1 MSPELTARDDF
12 ECRLIQRIV
21 ERNEYC
27 LKDDLSGAI
36 VLDVGA
42 HIGAFSAACLIRGAE
57 KSYCYEP
64 DPEAATICSEN
75 LSKIGDAWV
84 TSAAVWG
91 GDVPDELALAR
102 YATDDSRTG
111 SAVYCLDPI
120 VPSWRAP
127 AVDFDEVVE
136 AINHEHGTPIAIVK
150 LNCEGAEYPILYNSS
165 VLDVIKNIVIEYHE
179 IDLPLRD
186 EFAGTVDPARM
197 TGEDLAQFLNA
208 AGFHVVGSANVDSGT
223 IWASRSPED
232 SPFTCFDDAVEG
244 ERKTISVNLVAGSGA
259 YQGPGGWIFSRMA
272 KEIVERANRRGDVE
286 VTMTATPDASRPY
299 DVYHY
304 LHSTLAVQNQY
315 MLHRSIVTVHA
326 MDSEAVERS
335 FHHKAETLGKARMV
349 TCVSNSILNELVER
363 GMDASKLRFTP
374 QGVDLDVFRPAE
386 TDVSHPEVRIGI
398 VGRRYSDGKKGERF
412 LCDVM
417 NSVALAIP
425 SGVEV
430 TFSFVGPDWDTGPV
444 ADLKESVYVP
454 TNIHIEFLGMM
465 DEAAV
470 ADEYRRMD
478 GCIVTSRC
486 PECGPM
492 CILEALATGIPVVA
506 TPGGNAL
513 HFLGRSDGLGHLG
526 RVVAY
531 GDVPGFT
538 EAIMHHIVDPVDH
551 NRTAV
556 VRTRRSLTVRES
568 PETISPWSYANGKI
582 EIDPDAP
589 YSWQRWAD
597 RFADLYVEIA
607 SDLSGQVFVSDYI
620 SDADQATFRQS
631 YRSGANDHLG
641 PLYVRNF
648 MQVMP
653 YARSGLGLLEMT
665 NKLHG
670 VPTVIVGM
678 GPSLDGC
685 IDLLREHQDEI
696 AIVTCDAAL
705 RKLLAADIVPTM
717 VVVADPSDRQIENF
731 SGVDGTQ
738 FVTALPTIVH
748 PLVFHATRRSDCTI
762 VWYNVADGNQEICQH
777 IPRIVGNKG
786 AIQPAVLTTGMAY
799 IAALHMGCSPVTFIG
814 SDLCWYDLD
823 KGYAS
828 GVSPTKAQ
836 WQRRNK
842 MFGNAVMLFP
852 DIVGRPVVT
861 EPCFVAFWQWLND
874 YLQNNDLT
882 VYNSSGCGILHGE
895 RIVQVPFDRWIED
908 SLARSSG
915 GRGHR
920 RTLLD
925 AYAFARQQVD
935 VFMCHQLSPE
945 EVRKLAEW
953 AEEDA

>member
-1 MSPELTARDDF
+1 MSMPPELIARDDF
-12 ECRLIQRIV
+12 EARLIHRIV

-36 VLDVGA
+36 VLDIGA
-42 HIGAFSAACLIRGAE
+42 HIGSFSAACLIRGAE

-64 DPEAATICSEN
+64 DPEAAAICSEN
-75 LSKIGDAWV
+75 LSRVGGDSWV
-84 TSAAVWG
+84 TEAAVWG
-91 GDVPDELALAR
+91 GDIPDMLCLAR

-111 SAVYCLDPI
+111 SAVYCLDAI
-120 VPSWRAP
+120 VPSWMAP
-127 AVDFDEVVE
+127 AADFDEIVE
-136 AINHEHGTPIAIVK
+136 AINHEHRLPLTIVK

-165 VLDVIKNIVIEYHE
+165 TLDVIQNLVVEYHE

-186 EFAGTVDPARM
+186 EFAGSIDPSRM
-197 TGEDLAQFLNA
+197 TGQALAEFLNG
-208 AGFHVVGSANVDSGT
+208 AGFHVVGQQSVDTGI
-223 IWASRSPED
+223 IWASRTPED
-232 SPFTCFDDAVEG
+232 SPFTCFDDAVDG
-244 ERKTISVNLVAGSGA
+244 GRRAISVNLVAGSGA
-259 YQGPGGWIFSRMA
+259 HQGPGGWIFSRMA
-272 KEIVERANRRGDVE
+272 KEIVERSNLRGDVE
-286 VTMTATPDASRPY
+286 VTMTATPDGSRPY

-326 MDSEAVERS
+326 MDSESVERS
-335 FHHKAETLGKARMV
+335 FHHKAETLSKAQVV
-349 TCVSNSILNELVER
+349 TCVSNSILGELVER
-363 GMDASKLRFTP
+363 GIDPSKLRFTP
-374 QGVDLDVFRPAE
+374 QGVDLEVFRPAD

-398 VGRRYSDGKKGERF
+398 VGRRYSDGKKGEKF

-417 NSVALAIP
+417 NGVALALP
-425 SGVEV
+425 AGVEV

-444 ADLKESVYVP
+444 NDLKESAYIP
-454 TNIHIEFLGMM
+454 TNIRIEFLGMR
-465 DEAAV
+465 DEASV
-470 ADEYRRMD
+470 AEEYRRMD

-492 CILEALATGIPVVA
+492 CILEALATGIPVVS

-513 HFLGRSDGLGHLG
+513 HFLGRDDGSRHLG
-526 RVVAY
+526 QIVAY
-531 GDVPGFT
+531 GDVDGFA
-538 EAIMHHIVDPVDH
+538 EAIMGHIVDPVEL
-551 NRTAV
+551 NRRANE
-556 VRTRRSLTVRES
+556 RARRSLVVRES
-568 PETISPWSYANGKI
+568 EGVTWSRHGDCGL
-582 EIDPDAP
+582 DPDAP

-597 RFADLYVEIA
+597 RFADLYVELA
-607 SDLSGQVFVSDYI
+607 SDLEGRVFVSDYI
-620 SDADQATFRQS
+620 SDVDQEAFRQS

-717 VVVADPSDRQIENF
+717 VMVADPSDRQVENF

-738 FVTALPTIVH
+738 FITALPTIVH
-748 PLVFHATRRSDCTI
+748 PLVFHATRKADCRI

-799 IAALHMGCSPVTFIG
+799 IASLHMGCSPVTFIG
-814 SDLCWYDLD
+814 SDLCWYDFE

-836 WQRRNK
+836 WQRKNK

-852 DIVGRPVVT
+852 DISGRPVVT
-861 EPCFVAFWQWLND
+861 EPCFIAFWQWLND
-874 YLQNNDLT
+874 YLQNNDLRL
-882 VYNSSGCGILHGE
+882 YNSSGCGILHGS
-895 RIVQVPFDRWIED
+895 RIVQVPFDRWISD
-908 SLARSSG
+908 SLSRSSG
-915 GRGHR
+915 ERGHR
-920 RTLLD
+920 RTLID
-925 AYAFARQQVD
+925 TYEFARHQLD

-945 EVRKLAEW
+945 EVRKLEEW
-953 AEEDA
+953 ADSDA